1 MRHILFATATVVV
14 LLLCSS
20 HATIASEITLPRETP
35 VHVFFS
41 PGGPFS
47 DTAVKNI
54 AAAKS
59 EVLIQSYYFG
69 SFPVADALI
78 AAHKRGVKVALI
90 VDKSDRAEGIT
101 PGVKM
106 SQEGIPVF
114 LDNKHSI
121 ANNRVMIID
130 KKKVFTGSFDF
141 NKASEQ
147 MIADNLLILESPE
160 LAKLYRENWLS
171 HREHSETY

>member
-1 MRHILFATATVVV
+1 MKYILSVSAIAAVFLVCAAV
-14 LLLCSS
+14 S
-20 HATIASEITLPRETP
+20 IASEITLPGNTP
-35 VHVFFS
+35 AQVFFS
-41 PGGPFS
+41 PQGRF
-47 DTAVKNI
+47 TEVAIKNI
-54 AAAKS
+54 SEAKM

-69 SFPVADALI
+69 SFPIADALI
-78 AAHKRGVKVALI
+78 AAHKKGVKVALI
-90 VDKSDRAEGIT
+90 VDKSDRAEGVT

-130 KKKVFTGSFDF
+130 KKKIFTGSFDF

-147 MIADNLLILESPE
+147 MIADNLLVLESPE
-160 LAKLYRENWLS
+160 LANLYRENWLS

>member
-1 MRHILFATATVVV
+1 MRRILPVSAIVVV
-14 LLLCSS
+14 FLVCADVS
-20 HATIASEITLPRETP
+20 IASEITLPGNTP
-35 VHVFFS
+35 AQVFFS
-41 PGGPFS
+41 PGGRFA
-47 DTAVKNI
+47 DAAIKNI
-54 AAAKS
+54 S
-59 EVLIQSYYFG
+59 EARSEILIQSYYFG

-78 AAHKRGVKVALI
+78 AAHKKGVKVALI

-147 MIADNLLILESPE
+147 MIADNLLVLESPE
-160 LAKLYRENWLS
+160 LANLYRENWLS